1 MRTKVTYLIIKDK
14 KSPIDTFFLF
24 QVLSKVEEEN
34 ILKEFSSFNPKQNLF
49 YVQFET
55 KVAFKLFL
63 KTPRLLLLNFR
74 ESGRSFH
81 RTAPL

>member
-55 KVAFKLFL
+55 KVAFKF
-63 KTPRLLLLNFR
+63 F
-74 ESGRSFH
+74 
-81 RTAPL
+81 